1 MAKVHPGRY
10 TAVAEGEFVVFLIG
24 MRINKPLKV
33 HKWLPV
39 FAAMRPMIAEL
50 EAHPEKGMI
59 KAQFALIGSSPALE
73 PYQGAPINR
82 LSTK

>member
-1 MAKVHPGRY
+1 
-10 TAVAEGEFVVFLIG
+10 

-73 PYQGAPINR
+73 PTRARQ
-82 LSTK
+82 STASRRSERDADRTTPPRPASTN